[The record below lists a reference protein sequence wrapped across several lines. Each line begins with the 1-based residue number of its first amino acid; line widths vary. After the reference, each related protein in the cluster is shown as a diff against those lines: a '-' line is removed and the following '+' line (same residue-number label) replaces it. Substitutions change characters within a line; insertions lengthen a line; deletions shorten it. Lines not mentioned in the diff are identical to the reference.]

1 MITVYTKNNCMP
13 CKMTKRKLQELGVN
27 YKEHNVDEEPE
38 ALEYLMEKGYR
49 SLPVVFKNIVDD
61 EPVVIGGYA
70 PNILE
75 TIIS

>member
-38 ALEYLMEKGYR
+38 VLEYLMEKDTVHY
-49 SLPVVFKNIVDD
+49 LLYLKTLLMMN
-61 EPVVIGGYA
+61 
-70 PNILE
+70 LL
-75 TIIS
+75 

>member
-1 MITVYTKNNCMP
+1 MIKVYTKNNCFP

-27 YKEHNVDEEPE
+27 YQEINVDEDLT
-38 ALEYLMEKGYR
+38 ALEYLMEHGFR
-49 SLPVVFKNIVDD
+49 SLPVVFNND

-75 TIIS
+75 TIVS